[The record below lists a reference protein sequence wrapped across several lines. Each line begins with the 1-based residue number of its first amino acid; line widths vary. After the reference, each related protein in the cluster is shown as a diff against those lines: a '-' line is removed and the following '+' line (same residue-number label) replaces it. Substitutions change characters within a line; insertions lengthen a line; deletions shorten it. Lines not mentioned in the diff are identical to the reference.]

1 MNTDDSVKESVVGP
15 VKGEDVD
22 ATLKTDDKYI
32 ETIGITCTLFLF
44 IYLFFCVSLVTKRDM
59 STNIGF
65 HVMKVDIDRY
75 GELIPQEKSGY
86 EHHEKVYTN
95 LFIITDNINFVR
107 YIIHMEMSLQQQTL
121 SLGLPKLKY

>member
-1 MNTDDSVKESVVGP
+1 MDTDDSVKESVVGP

-44 IYLFFCVSLVTKRDM
+44 IYLFFCVSLVTKRDR

-86 EHHEKVYTN
+86 EHHEKVYIPIR
-95 LFIITDNINFVR
+95 LL
-107 YIIHMEMSLQQQTL
+107 LQTTSILLDTL
-121 SLGLPKLKY
+121 SIWRCLCNGKL